1 MSGRIESQVPM
12 KRFSPEERGSPW
24 IVVTRRCFT
33 NGRLLLI
40 FIGYLQAG
48 LSPKRPYLFDIDM
61 VSLVYDVA
69 ICSFVTLSFV
79 F

>member
-1 MSGRIESQVPM
+1 MTDTDTVGNPNV
-12 KRFSPEERGSPW
+12 W
-24 IVVTRRCFT
+24 IS